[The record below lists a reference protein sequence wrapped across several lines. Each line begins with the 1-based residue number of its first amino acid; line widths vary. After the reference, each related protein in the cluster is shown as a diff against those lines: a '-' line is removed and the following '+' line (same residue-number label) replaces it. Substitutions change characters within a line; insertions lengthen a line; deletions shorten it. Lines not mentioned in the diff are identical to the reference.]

1 MSTFEPGSPTP
12 GEIDVLIE
20 QATSAQ
26 RERTASGRI
35 QPSPAWAD
43 LTPAQCETLFAR
55 QMTSRRL
62 ERALDA
68 GGCSSTAR
76 VVLARLARIDQLAP
90 DDGGADPGGET
101 GRDA

>member
-1 MSTFEPGSPTP
+1 MSTIESGSPAPDDT
-12 GEIDVLIE
+12 DALIE
-20 QATSAQ
+20 QATSAY
-26 RERTASGRI
+26 RELAVSGRI

-55 QMTSRRL
+55 QMASRRL

-76 VVLARLARIDQLAP
+76 VVLARLARIGQLAP
-90 DDGGADPGGET
+90 DDGVT
-101 GRDA
+101 GRDPIE